1 MKAESILFL
10 LSIHE
15 GNELRDQLPGSAYDE
30 LASAGLLDGTDITD
44 RGYAFVRQLEAVE
57 LPVQMWV
64 DPRSLQ
70 PENQRMWD
78 DKVEAIFV
86 KAARDLERDAGKPA
100 SVYPLK
106 PSPRDPIPPELRE
119 ELTQAAAARGGMP
132 IDVVPSGYNANPGAL
147 PPGVDRASDISIV
160 RANGKRKTLPAQTIN
175 WADKTTPDR
184 VVGWRYAAAG
194 AEARIHTPGET
205 MPAPDPSVQ

>member
-64 DPRSLQ
+64 DPHAISGGSMVERKG
-70 PENQRMWD
+70 
-78 DKVEAIFV
+78 KVTQLI
-86 KAARDLERDAGKPA
+86 AGASKPA
-100 SVYPLK
+100 
-106 PSPRDPIPPELRE
+106 PRDPIPPELRE
-119 ELTQAAAARGGMP
+119 ELTQAAAARGGDTTVMVTRVGNNVET
-132 IDVVPSGYNANPGAL
+132 IDVVPAGYQPNHGRIPI
-147 PPGVDRASDISIV
+147 GVDRASDIQIV

>member
-15 GNELRDQLPGSAYDE
+15 GNELRDQMPGGAYDE
-30 LASAGLLDGTDITD
+30 LAIAGLVDGTDITEK
-44 RGYAFVRQLEAVE
+44 GYAYVRQLEAVD

-64 DPRSLQ
+64 DPRSFVAGNDANWAAKT
-70 PENQRMWD
+70 ESMGEIWD
-78 DKVEAIFV
+78 AFTEYQKRQKDAHATPTVASGAAFDRPIEI
-86 KAARDLERDAGKPA
+86 KAGGITMTADADDAPPA
-100 SVYPLK
+100 
-106 PSPRDPIPPELRE
+106 
-119 ELTQAAAARGGMP
+119 
-132 IDVVPSGYNANPGAL
+132 GYNANPGAL

-184 VVGWRYAAAG
+184 VIGWRYAAAG